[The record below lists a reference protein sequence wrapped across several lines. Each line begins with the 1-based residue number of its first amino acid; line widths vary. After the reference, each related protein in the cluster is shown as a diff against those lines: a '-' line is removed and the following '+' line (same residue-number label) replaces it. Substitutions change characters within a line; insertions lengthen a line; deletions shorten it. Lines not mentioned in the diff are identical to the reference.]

1 MNLVTEIY
9 SVTRHFPADE
19 NFGLTVQLRRAAV
32 SVPSNISEGAGRP
45 STKEFLRFLGIAQGS
60 LAELETQVLISNRL
74 DYLANCEAL
83 ISQISLVR
91 RLLIGL
97 VRALQNRQLS

>member
-9 SVTRHFPADE
+9 SVTRNFPADE
-19 NFGLTVQLRRAAV
+19 KFGLTVQLRRAAV
-32 SVPSNISEGAGRP
+32 SIPSNISEGAGRP